1 MIKDTEVLIIG
12 AGVAGLYFALNL
24 HSSIKVTIVTK
35 EALGVCNSSLA
46 QGGISTRKDINDTE
60 TYIEDTLR
68 AGSYRNDLN
77 AVKILVEESN
87 ENINK
92 LLDFKVPFD
101 KEAGNLHYTREG
113 AHSIFRIVHCK
124 DQTGKVVTDT
134 LIKRIKE
141 KENVEILEHINIVDL
156 LSINNTCYGAVGID
170 TKKNSIIRFYS
181 KETVIASGGLGG
193 IFKNSTN
200 EREIKG
206 LSLSLGV
213 KHNIE
218 MQDIEFIQFHPTSL
232 YEENRSK
239 KFLISE
245 SLRGE
250 GGKLLNSDNKR
261 FIDELLPRNVVSR
274 AILEEEKKTEKP
286 YVFLD
291 MTHVGEDFIKNRFPG
306 IYSVCLEKGIDIT
319 REKIKVTPAQHYFM
333 GGLKVDTLSRTSMKN
348 LFAVGEASCTGV
360 HGENRLASNSLLEAL
375 VFSKRGAEFVNEN
388 IHKVPPSN
396 FKNHIKNYI
405 SQYSIEEA
413 VNEDKKNIKL
423 ATKKIEEVRSDL
435 KDELVNYR

>member
-1 MIKDTEVLIIG
+1 MIKDTDVLIVG

-24 HSSIKVTIVTK
+24 QSDIKVTIVTK

-60 TYIEDTLR
+60 VYIEDTLR

-77 AVKILVEESN
+77 AVKILVEESC
-87 ENINK
+87 ENIKK
-92 LLDFKVPFD
+92 LMEFQVPFD
-101 KEAGNLHYTREG
+101 KEGDKLNYTREG

-124 DQTGKVVTDT
+124 DQTGKIVTDT
-134 LIKRIKE
+134 LIKKVRE
-141 KENVEILEHINIVDL
+141 KDNIEVLEHVNIVDL
-156 LSINNTCYGAVGID
+156 ISINNTCYGAVGV
-170 TKKNSIIRFYS
+170 KVKENKVIRFYS
-181 KETVIASGGLGG
+181 KYTVIASGGVGG

-206 LSLSLGV
+206 LSLSLGI

-218 MQDIEFIQFHPTSL
+218 MKDIEFIQFHPTSL
-232 YEENRSK
+232 YEENSGK

-250 GGKLLNSDNKR
+250 GAKLLNSLNER

-274 AILEEEKKTEKP
+274 AILEEEKKNGKP

-291 MTHVGEDFIKNRFPG
+291 MTHVDCDFVKNRFPG

-319 REKIKVTPAQHYFM
+319 KEKIKVTPAQHYFM
-333 GGLKVDTLSRTSMKN
+333 GGIKVDSFSRTSMKK
-348 LFAVGEASCTGV
+348 LFAIGEASCTGV

-375 VFSKRGAEFVNEN
+375 VFSRRGADFVNKN
-388 IHKVPPSN
+388 IHKIPSLN
-396 FKNHIKNYI
+396 FKNHVKNYI

-413 VNEDKKNIKL
+413 LGEDRKNIKL
-423 ATKKIEEVRSDL
+423 TVGKIKEVRSDL
-435 KDELVNYR
+435 KDELVDCR